1 MFLVEAWLRSQ
12 NSVISR
18 NCIDY
23 KGLQLELVQ
32 SVRCAALKTKLFLIF
47 RDFFFPIL
55 VMDFALQYEEQFIKE
70 LCNG

>member
-1 MFLVEAWLRSQ
+1 MFLAAAWLRLQS
-12 NSVISR
+12 SGASR

-32 SVRCAALKTKLFLIF
+32 SVRCAVLKTKLFLIF

-55 VMDFALQYEEQFIKE
+55 ALDFALQYREQFIKE

>member
-1 MFLVEAWLRSQ
+1 MFLAAAWLRSQ
-12 NSVISR
+12 SSVISG

-47 RDFFFPIL
+47 RYFFFPIL
-55 VMDFALQYEEQFIKE
+55 ALDFALQYGEQFIKE

>member
-1 MFLVEAWLRSQ
+1 MFLAVAWLRSQ

-18 NCIDY
+18 NCVDH
-23 KGLQLELVQ
+23 KGLQLEVVQ
-32 SVRCAALKTKLFLIF
+32 SVRCVALKATLFLIF

-55 VMDFALQYEEQFIKE
+55 IVDFALQYGEQFIKE